1 MKDRVD
7 IGLTPQARECLRL
20 IEEYGW
26 FADGQDIARFCLA
39 YAVRKGVNAGDT
51 TGVETQW
58 SSGNFDPAGEIRSVL
73 AALYPE
79 SKTPVRLIQHLVNQ
93 GLVMM
98 GKSFTESHVS
108 IDDLFD
114 RALRE

>member
-7 IGLTPQARECLRL
+7 IGLTPDARGCLRL
-20 IEEYGW
+20 IESRGW

-39 YAVRKGVNAGDT
+39 YAVQQGVKAGDT

-58 SSGNFDPAGEIRSVL
+58 SSGNFDSTGEIRSVL

-79 SKTPVRLIQHLVNQ
+79 SETPVRLMQHLVNQ
-93 GLVMM
+93 GLVMV
-98 GKSFTESHVS
+98 GQSFTENHLS
-108 IDDLFD
+108 IDDLIA
-114 RALRE
+114 RALAG